1 MQPISEFQDQLF
13 LSAGGSLDRISLFSC
28 GHVIPPENI
37 LPIALGS
44 GPSGKQFEFSY
55 TQRDSSAMVIH
66 Y

>member
-13 LSAGGSLDRISLFSC
+13 LSAGGNLDRISLFTC
-28 GHVIPPENI
+28 GHIIPPENI

-44 GPSGKQFEFSY
+44 GPSGKPFEFSFA
-55 TQRDSSAMVIH
+55 QRDSTAMVV